1 MVEDYT
7 FRVAVTAIFA
17 AVNGSVMPFVDRMNG
32 FAIRAHP
39 DVRMS
44 ASVFLDL
51 GNLKSPCRY
60 VSFYLE
66 CHSTSLRYVLE
77 LMGSGSR
84 DAIHGILFTVGD
96 QWLILLNS
104 GQLSDVLS

>member
-7 FRVAVTAIFA
+7 FRVAVTAVFTT
-17 AVNGSVMPFVDRMNG
+17 VNGSVMPFVDRMNS

-66 CHSTSLRYVLE
+66 CHSTSLYVLD

-84 DAIHGILFTVGD
+84 DAVHGILFTVGD
-96 QWLILLNS
+96 
-104 GQLSDVLS
+104 